1 MDRPRIIPVA
11 QAPPQVV
18 YAPAQNNC
26 PYPIGPPSGHP
37 AMPPLPLLR
46 SLLDHDHN
54 RARSNP
60 ELCRNSSESHVLSY
74 DRRKPGRPNSSSN
87 VSSEHNSHRRYN
99 PAPISMPFPETAL
112 ERRPGRPH
120 SSSNVSTNRNSPIR
134 YPPASLSMP
143 FPKTPSDRRPRRPH
157 SSSNVSTNRNSPI
170 RYPPASLSMPFP
182 KTPSDRRP
190 RRPHSS
196 SNVSTNRNSPIRY
209 PPASLSMPFPKTPS
223 DRRPRRPHSSSNVS
237 TNRNSP
243 IRYPPATL
251 SMPFPEPP
259 LDRRIEYSEH
269 RTYPTEHRSY
279 PPEHRSYPPE
289 PPPRTTSQLLPET
302 PLQVEDHQFV
312 RSMTLPSNYRARTA
326 PSAPLAPEENFSLA
340 DGNINHE
347 LPPPSYDDV
356 MQEIRH
362 ERARSMIN
370 RR

>member
-1 MDRPRIIPVA
+1 MDRPHIIPVA

-46 SLLDHDHN
+46 TRLDHDHN
-54 RARSNP
+54 KARSNP
-60 ELCRNSSESHVLSY
+60 ELCRNNSASHVLSY
-74 DRRKPGRPNSSSN
+74 DRRRPGRPNSNSN
-87 VSSEHNSHRRYN
+87 VSSEYNSHRRYN

-120 SSSNVSTNRNSPIR
+120 SNSSVSTNRNSPIR
-134 YPPASLSMP
+134 YPPG
-143 FPKTPSDRRPRRPH
+143 
-157 SSSNVSTNRNSPI
+157 PI
-170 RYPPASLSMPFP
+170 
-182 KTPSDRRP
+182 
-190 RRPHSS
+190 
-196 SNVSTNRNSPIRY
+196 
-209 PPASLSMPFPKTPS
+209 
-223 DRRPRRPHSSSNVS
+223 
-237 TNRNSP
+237 
-243 IRYPPATL
+243 
-251 SMPFPEPP
+251 SMPFPETP
-259 LDRRIEYSEH
+259 LDRRIEY
-269 RTYPTEHRSY
+269 
-279 PPEHRSYPPE
+279 PEHRSYPPE
-289 PPPRTTSQLLPET
+289 PPPRTTSQLPPET

-326 PSAPLAPEENFSLA
+326 PSAPLASEENFSLA